1 MRPTLLVLACLMTFT
16 LAQNVLAIAPAQT
29 SAAVE
34 GQTSMTSPRAVQASF
49 VPSPKAA
56 APQDGVPM
64 SAMALLLVGLSG
76 LTIAGGRRHDRVRS
90 AA

>member
-1 MRPTLLVLACLMTFT
+1 MRPTLLVLACLMTFS
-16 LAQNVLAIAPAQT
+16 LAQNVLAVVPAQ
-29 SAAVE
+29 SPAAIE
-34 GQTSMTSPRAVQASF
+34 SQSSMTSPRRVQASF

-56 APQDGVPM
+56 SQDGVPM

-76 LTIAGGRRHDRVRS
+76 LTIAGGRRHDRVRN